1 MAQRVGLQAA
11 LQIITGA
18 QEHIWLSLS
27 NYKANNNARISK
39 GFKIITGLQ
48 SVKIVRVLSTFE
60 GVKAVLQLDPASGV
74 PLLTAREN
82 QVLELVA
89 QGLSAKQVAQE
100 IDIAPRTVERHIE
113 NVRLKI
119 RARNRTH
126 MVTLAM
132 ELGLLHVANDAHAPN
147 MTLFQISK

>member
-1 MAQRVGLQAA
+1 ML
-11 LQIITGA
+11 
-18 QEHIWLSLS
+18 H
-27 NYKANNNARISK
+27 
-39 GFKIITGLQ
+39 
-48 SVKIVRVLSTFE
+48 
-60 GVKAVLQLDPASGV
+60 LDPASGV
-74 PLLTAREN
+74 PLLTAREH

-89 QGLSAKQVAQE
+89 LGLSAKEVAQE

-132 ELGLLHVANDAHAPN
+132 ELGLLQLETELSSPGVHSAEQGQLRFN
-147 MTLFQISK
+147 K